1 VVAISREPGAGACT
15 DPDHDASGRLEGLR
29 SLDSATSATSATRS
43 LGGVDCDMTKP
54 IAVVTGASR
63 GIGRAIALRL
73 AAEFEIA
80 ALARS
85 REELARL
92 TRDIEAKG
100 GQCRALVADVTDPE
114 EVNQAL
120 SGIDAQILV
129 NNAGVGTIKPFME
142 LTRDEWRQM
151 VDVNFNAMFDVT
163 RAVLAPMI
171 ARKSGHIVVIGS
183 ISGRSAF
190 VGGTCYAATKAAV
203 NAFTES
209 LMLELRDSG
218 IKVSVINP
226 GSVETG
232 FGSGWSAK
240 SWALSPE
247 AVADAVAQLI
257 ATPSNVLIHRV
268 EIRTLTVPPKK

>member
-1 VVAISREPGAGACT
+1 MS
-15 DPDHDASGRLEGLR
+15 
-29 SLDSATSATSATRS
+29 
-43 LGGVDCDMTKP
+43 KP

-73 AAEFEIA
+73 AGDFEIA
-80 ALARS
+80 AVARS
-85 REELARL
+85 QTELSALERE
-92 TRDIEAKG
+92 IEAKG
-100 GQCRALVADVTDPE
+100 GQCRPLVADVTDPRAID
-114 EVNQAL
+114 NAL
-120 SGIDAQILV
+120 AGIDAQVLV
-129 NNAGVGTIKPFME
+129 NNAGIGAIKPFME

-151 VDVNFNAMFDVT
+151 VDVNFNALFDVS
-163 RAVLAPMI
+163 RAVLPPMI

-226 GSVETG
+226 GSVATT

-240 SWALSPE
+240 SWALS
-247 AVADAVAQLI
+247 ADAVADGVAQML
-257 ATPSNVLIHRV
+257 ATPPNVLIHRM
-268 EIRTLTVPPKK
+268 EIRTLTVPAKK